1 MNNMKNIIEI
11 LDSGTVEEKI
21 KNLEFL
27 SGTNNI
33 EIIQKIISK
42 LDDADIKVRGEAF
55 SALVLN
61 ENNISDLLVNNL
73 KSQNKNIR
81 GYTALVIANRNDANA
96 ISEIINLLD
105 DQSSMVKACALGA
118 LGYLKAKE
126 AKEAIYDCL
135 SDFNLEVRKSALQAI
150 IDLGYSL
157 SENKIKELSKQ
168 QDLELERL
176 LVDVKKREWTERDL
190 NPRSDACH
198 APILPD

>member
-81 GYTALVIANRNDANA
+81 GYTALVLANRNDANA

-157 SENKIKELSKQ
+157 SENKIKELAKQ

-176 LVDVKKREWTERDL
+176 LVDVKKESG
-190 NPRSDACH
+190 PKG
-198 APILPD
+198 I